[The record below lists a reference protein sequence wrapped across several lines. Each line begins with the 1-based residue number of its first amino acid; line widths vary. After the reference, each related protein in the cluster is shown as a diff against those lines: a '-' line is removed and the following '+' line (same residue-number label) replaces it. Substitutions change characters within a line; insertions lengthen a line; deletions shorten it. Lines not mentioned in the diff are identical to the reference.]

1 MVLDLRCY
9 PKELAMEPLL
19 NRPWQHWRQLL
30 IDVLQFLDYE
40 GAVRQIEALRGYIA
54 EAIFT
59 YRMSPDSALMAACLL
74 NSPSL
79 VTSIVRQFPDFLW
92 APVEGKDGP
101 GWAHRALFVVS
112 GAPKEF
118 AEALPFQYYQA
129 LNYANRFAHPA
140 GCPAK
145 FCDEFWEALLR
156 FWPDAEPVPT
166 TSTAAGSDPRTG
178 GTVRMSANDP
188 ATKHHRYPKT
198 IGGQPVRE
206 GPKALL
212 GSLAY
217 LNTPDGWVVKSTD
230 VEFRERVPQHVMGRS
245 TRQASTSSEGGVQPV
260 PKQTQI
266 REKDDADQQPSDEGP
281 GIDMR
286 SEGEEEVD
294 ELDES
299 SAEAE
304 KETGESEEGEDDG
317 NSDNDE
323 DGDYED
329 EKSGGKRK
337 RAAKAPTVRRSGRI
351 QSKSRNVSTAPSEA
365 TPAPPTRGGKA
376 SAKASTS
383 KAAAGRKRK
392 VAESEQPEERSASP
406 PKQQKKNPPK
416 TRAAPKKGKK

>member
-1 MVLDLRCY
+1 
-9 PKELAMEPLL
+9 MEPLL
-19 NRPWQHWRQLL
+19 NRPWQYWRQLL

-40 GAVRQIEALRGYIA
+40 GAARQIEALRGYIA

-79 VTSIVRQFPDFLW
+79 VTSIIRQFPDFLW

-101 GWAHRALFVVS
+101 GWAHRSLFVVS

-129 LNYANRFAHPA
+129 LNYANRFAHPV

-156 FWPDAEPVPT
+156 FWPDTEPVPT
-166 TSTAAGSDPRTG
+166 TPTAAVSVSRTRG
-178 GTVRMSANDP
+178 MVRMSANDP
-188 ATKHHRYPKT
+188 TTKHHRYPET
-198 IGGQPVRE
+198 IAGRPVRE
-206 GPKALL
+206 GPKDLL
-212 GSLAY
+212 GPLAY
-217 LNTPDGWVVKSTD
+217 LNTPDGWVVKSSD
-230 VEFRERVPQHVMGRS
+230 VEFRERVPQHVMDRP
-245 TRQASTSSEGGVQPV
+245 TRQAPTSSDGGVQPV

-266 REKDDADQQPSDEGP
+266 REKDNVNQQPTDEGP

-304 KETGESEEGEDDG
+304 KGESEEGEDDG

-351 QSKSRNVSTAPSEA
+351 QSKSRNASTAPSEA

-392 VAESEQPEERSASP
+392 VVESEQPEERSASP
-406 PKQQKKNPPK
+406 PKLQKKNPPK